1 MNNLNI
7 NNDSRN
13 RGLEV
18 LLYQT
23 EKSLQIHQNE
33 QSEFKLKFKVPLFFR
48 REFHFQFEFYI
59 NKKPKLSEEK

>member
-18 LLYQT
+18 LLYQP
-23 EKSLQIHQNE
+23 EKNSQSHQNE

-48 REFHFQFEFYI
+48 REFQFEFYI